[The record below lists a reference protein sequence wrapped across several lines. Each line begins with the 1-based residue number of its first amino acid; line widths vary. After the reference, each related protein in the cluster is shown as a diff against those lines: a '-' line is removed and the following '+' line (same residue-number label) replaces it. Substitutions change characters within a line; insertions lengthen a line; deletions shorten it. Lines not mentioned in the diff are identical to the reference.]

1 MKKVLIVSNNSG
13 GGHRQT
19 ARILSETLAR
29 CGWQVETVSIYQE
42 LLADDFRVFG
52 VEGEDIYNQLIL
64 TREMTGWVYRLF
76 FFSAHYL
83 IIQPK
88 RNKFANRLARF
99 WREKRPDLIISVIP
113 LLNQVIAQS
122 LTYITPT
129 IPFVILQTDLFE
141 FHDSFPLTPT
151 GTWFV
156 TDDRTY
162 TIVGTEKAYQQVI
175 TMFVPD
181 KERVFKLS
189 GNIVDPRFLEKPAFN
204 RQIERQK
211 LGLDPDKLVGLFL
224 YGSFPPNR
232 LLTTAQ
238 ALNRLANQGQFIF
251 ICGKNDWL
259 RQQLTA
265 LETGYNKVV
274 VGHTSEIPFYM
285 HLADFLIGK
294 PGPGMI
300 MEGLAAKLPLLI
312 DTRKVILHEANNVY
326 WVERHGFGLRFN
338 SNEELLARI
347 EQFGSAEAYNLFKG
361 KVSTFNNK
369 AIVEFPGIIKRIMT
383 HFHQ

>member
-1 MKKVLIVSNNSG
+1 MRKVLIISNNSG

-29 CGWQVETVSIYQE
+29 CGWQVEIISIYQDMF
-42 LLADDFRVFG
+42 ANDFRIFG
-52 VEGEDIYNQLIL
+52 IEGEDIYNQLIL

-76 FFSAHYL
+76 FFAAHYL

-88 RNKFANRLARF
+88 RDKLAHRLARF
-99 WREKRPDLIISVIP
+99 WRDKQPDLIISVIP

-122 LTYITPT
+122 LTHIERRT
-129 IPFVILQTDLFE
+129 PFVILQTDLFE
-141 FHDSFPLTPT
+141 FHESFPLTPT

-156 TDDRTY
+156 ADDKTY
-162 TIVGTEKAYQQVI
+162 TIVGTEKAYQQV
-175 TMFVPD
+175 TSMFVADPA
-181 KERVFKLS
+181 RIFKLS

-204 RQIERQK
+204 RQIERQR
-211 LGLDPDKLVGLFL
+211 LGLDPDKLVGLCL

-238 ALNRLANQGQFIF
+238 ALNQLAGQGQFIF
-251 ICGKNDWL
+251 ICGQNEGL
-259 RQQLTA
+259 RQRLMA
-265 LETGYNKVV
+265 LETRYNKVV
-274 VGHTSEIPFYM
+274 VGYTSEIPFYM

-312 DTRKVILHEANNVY
+312 DTRKVILHEAHNVD
-326 WVERHGFGLRFN
+326 WVERHGFGWRFN

-347 EQFGSAEAYNLFKG
+347 EQFGSAEAYNLFKEN
-361 KVSTFNNK
+361 VLAFNNK
-369 AIVEFPGIIKRIMT
+369 AIFEFPEIIKRIMT